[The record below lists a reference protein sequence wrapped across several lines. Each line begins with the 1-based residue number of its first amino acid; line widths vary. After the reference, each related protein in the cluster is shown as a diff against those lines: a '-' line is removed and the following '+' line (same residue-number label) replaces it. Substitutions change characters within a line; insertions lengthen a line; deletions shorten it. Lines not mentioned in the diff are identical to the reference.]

1 MGRRG
6 ANRAAWK
13 MLKYIINRLLINL
26 PTLLAI
32 LVTVFVLIN
41 MAPGDPVDAFVP
53 PNTALTE
60 QQKQVL
66 RHDLGLDQSAPLRFI
81 QWLGQVARGDLGYR
95 YKDGARVLDEI
106 TSRIG
111 PTLLL
116 ASSGLTMG
124 AVLGIMLG
132 IFSARRYN
140 STSDHA
146 LSVAAYLAIST
157 PAFLLGILGMYLFS
171 LKLGWFPTGG
181 YSAPG
186 EKGLLET
193 LRYLALPAAVLSV
206 QFIAILMRYTRAGL
220 LEVMNQD
227 YVRTDRAKGLSARAV
242 TLRHAFPNA
251 LVPIVTV
258 IGANFGAL
266 IGGAVFVETVFSWPG
281 LGMLFLDGIESR
293 DYPLIMG
300 IALLMGIA
308 ILLVNMLTDIVYS
321 WIDPR
326 IALK

>member
-1 MGRRG
+1 
-6 ANRAAWK
+6 
-13 MLKYIINRLLINL
+13 MLKYIFNRLLINI

-53 PNTALTE
+53 PNVALTQE
-60 QQKQVL
+60 QKEHL
-66 RHDLGLDQSAPLRFI
+66 RHELGLDKAAPVRFLI
-81 QWLGQVARGDLGYR
+81 WVKQVASGDLGYR
-95 YKDGARVLDEI
+95 YKDGAKVLDEI
-106 TSRIG
+106 KSRIA
-111 PTLLL
+111 PTLML
-116 ASSGLTMG
+116 AFAGLTG
-124 AVLGIMLG
+124 GSILGIMLG

-140 STSDHA
+140 SKTDHA
-146 LSVAAYLAIST
+146 LSILAYLAISC

-181 YSAPG
+181 YSSPG
-186 EKGLLET
+186 NDSPLNVLY
-193 LRYLALPAAVLSV
+193 YLALPASVLSI

-220 LEVMNQD
+220 LEVMTQD
-227 YVRTDRAKGLSARAV
+227 YVRTAKAKGLSARAV

-251 LVPIVTV
+251 LIPIVTV

-281 LGMLFLDGIESR
+281 MGMLFLDGIESR

-300 IALLMGIA
+300 IALFMAIA
-308 ILLVNMLTDIVYS
+308 ILFVNMLTDIIYS

-326 IALK
+326 INLK

>member
-1 MGRRG
+1 
-6 ANRAAWK
+6 
-13 MLKYIINRLLINL
+13 MLTYLFKRLVLNI

-32 LVTVFVLIN
+32 LLTVFVLIN

-53 PNTALTE
+53 PNTALTA
-60 QQKQVL
+60 QQKELL
-66 RHDLGLDQSAPLRFI
+66 RHELGLDKPAPVRFLI
-81 QWLGQVARGDLGYR
+81 WIGQVARGDLGYR

-106 TSRIG
+106 MSRLG
-111 PTLLL
+111 PTLML
-116 ASSGLTMG
+116 AFAGLTG
-124 AVLGIMLG
+124 GSVIGIMLG
-132 IFSARRYN
+132 IFSARRYD
-140 STSDHA
+140 SRADHA
-146 LSVAAYLAIST
+146 LSILAFLAISS

-181 YSAPG
+181 YSGPG
-186 EKGLLET
+186 EHGPLQVLY
-193 LRYLALPAAVLSV
+193 YLALPATVLSV

-220 LEVMNQD
+220 LEVMTQD
-227 YVRTDRAKGLSARAV
+227 YIRTARAKGLSMRQV

-251 LVPIVTV
+251 LIPIVTV
-258 IGANFGAL
+258 IGANLSAL

-300 IALLMGIA
+300 IALFMAIT
-308 ILLVNMLTDIVYS
+308 ILLVNMLTDLIYS

-326 IALK
+326 ISLK

>member
-1 MGRRG
+1 
-6 ANRAAWK
+6 
-13 MLKYIINRLLINL
+13 MLKYIFKRLAITI

-53 PNTALTE
+53 PNTALTQE
-60 QQKQVL
+60 QKEGL
-66 RHDLGLDQSAPLRFI
+66 RHELGLDKPAPVRFFI
-81 QWLGQVARGDLGYR
+81 WVKRVAGGDLGYR
-95 YKDGARVLDEI
+95 YKDGAKVVDEI
-106 TSRIG
+106 KIRLL
-111 PTLLL
+111 PTLML
-116 ASSGLTMG
+116 ACAGLTG
-124 AVLGIMLG
+124 GSLLGIMLG

-140 STSDHA
+140 SKTDHA
-146 LSVAAYLAIST
+146 LSIFAYLAISSPT
-157 PAFLLGILGMYLFS
+157 FLLGILGMYVFS

-181 YSAPG
+181 YPNPG
-186 EKGLLET
+186 NDGVLNT
-193 LRYLALPAAVLSV
+193 LYHLALPATVLSI

-220 LEVMNQD
+220 LEVMTQD
-227 YVRTDRAKGLSARAV
+227 YIRTAKAKGLSARAV

-251 LVPIVTV
+251 LIPIVTV

-281 LGMLFLDGIESR
+281 MGMLFLDGIESR

-300 IALLMGIA
+300 IALFMSIA
-308 ILLVNMLTDIVYS
+308 ILLLNVLTDVIYS

-326 IALK
+326 ITLN

>member
-1 MGRRG
+1 
-6 ANRAAWK
+6 
-13 MLKYIINRLLINL
+13 MLKYIFKRLAITI

-53 PNTALTE
+53 PNTALTQE
-60 QQKQVL
+60 QKEGL
-66 RHDLGLDQSAPLRFI
+66 RHELGLDKPAPVRFFI
-81 QWLGQVARGDLGYR
+81 WVKRVAGGDLGYR
-95 YKDGARVLDEI
+95 YKDGAKVVDEI
-106 TSRIG
+106 KIRLV
-111 PTLLL
+111 PTLML
-116 ASSGLTMG
+116 ACAGLTG
-124 AVLGIMLG
+124 GSLLGIMLG

-140 STSDHA
+140 SKTDHA
-146 LSVAAYLAIST
+146 LSIFAYLAISSPT
-157 PAFLLGILGMYLFS
+157 FLLGILGMYVFS

-181 YSAPG
+181 YPNPG
-186 EKGLLET
+186 KDGVLNT
-193 LRYLALPAAVLSV
+193 LYHLALPATVLSI

-220 LEVMNQD
+220 LEVMTQD
-227 YVRTDRAKGLSARAV
+227 YIRTARAKGLSARAV

-251 LVPIVTV
+251 LIPIVTV

-281 LGMLFLDGIESR
+281 MGMLFLDGIESR

-300 IALLMGIA
+300 IALFMSIA
-308 ILLVNMLTDIVYS
+308 ILLLNVLTDVIYS

-326 IALK
+326 ITLN